1 MANNDTYFTIRPI
14 NTRFCSSNYAF
25 HAKEC
30 LVAVDISVAKKINYL
45 VLNHNHSAHNQATI
59 SPYWLA

>member
-45 VLNHNHSAHNQATI
+45 V
-59 SPYWLA
+59 